1 MFTPPLSLRRRVVF
15 LFFAFLVSFAV
26 LAGRLGWLQVVKGEE
41 LRSRALQ
48 VRMNDIP
55 VQARRGLILDRR
67 GRELAIS
74 VDVNSVYAIPP
85 EIRDVEKTA
94 RELGRVLGIPPQDVL
109 DRLRQ
114 RSFYVWIRRRISE
127 EEAAAVKALK
137 LRGVGLTRE
146 AQRFYPQGQLAA
158 HLLGIVGIDNV
169 GLEGLE
175 LIYEKD
181 LRGQQGR
188 VVVEVDAL
196 GREIPQSMRQF
207 EPPVPGNNLVL
218 TIDQVL
224 QYVCER
230 ELEAAMAR
238 TEARS
243 GMVVMMD
250 PTNGEILALAVR
262 PTFDPGRYQEFPDS
276 HRRNPVVSDTIPPGS
291 TFKPITAA
299 AALETGVVTPASGFF
314 CGGSYTVPGHTF
326 SCWAAGGHGAINFEQ
341 AVAESCN
348 VAFIQMGLRVGVDA
362 FYRYLDEFGLTQPTG
377 TDAGTGEAQGL
388 LLPKQE
394 CKPVD
399 LAAMAFGQTLTVT
412 PLQLC
417 RAIAAIAN
425 GGVMTTPHV
434 MKEIRTPSGELVRT
448 YEDKGVRRVISEE
461 TARELVRAMGLVMEE
476 GTGKSAQVPGYRLA
490 GKTGTAQKVEEGRIA
505 AGKYISSF
513 VGFGPLPR
521 PRLLTLVVLDEP
533 KGEYYGS
540 QVAAPVFRAIMADAL
555 RYLEIPP
562 GEQPPAAPAAGP
574 VSVAAAGAHGRGGPE
589 AGTVGGAGATR
600 GGAPARGEA
609 GAAPAAASGTVE
621 PGTVPVP
628 DVRGMSMRAAARC
641 LEQAGLRMVARGTG
655 RAVRQDP
662 GPGAGLPPGGTVQV
676 DFAPPLSAP
685 P

>member
-15 LFFAFLVSFAV
+15 LFFAFLVSFAF

-262 PTFDPGRYQEFPDS
+262 PTF
-276 HRRNPVVSDTIPPGS
+276 
-291 TFKPITAA
+291 
-299 AALETGVVTPASGFF
+299 
-314 CGGSYTVPGHTF
+314 
-326 SCWAAGGHGAINFEQ
+326 
-341 AVAESCN
+341 
-348 VAFIQMGLRVGVDA
+348 
-362 FYRYLDEFGLTQPTG
+362 
-377 TDAGTGEAQGL
+377 
-388 LLPKQE
+388 
-394 CKPVD
+394 
-399 LAAMAFGQTLTVT
+399 
-412 PLQLC
+412 
-417 RAIAAIAN
+417 
-425 GGVMTTPHV
+425 
-434 MKEIRTPSGELVRT
+434 
-448 YEDKGVRRVISEE
+448 
-461 TARELVRAMGLVMEE
+461 
-476 GTGKSAQVPGYRLA
+476 
-490 GKTGTAQKVEEGRIA
+490 
-505 AGKYISSF
+505 
-513 VGFGPLPR
+513 
-521 PRLLTLVVLDEP
+521 
-533 KGEYYGS
+533 
-540 QVAAPVFRAIMADAL
+540 
-555 RYLEIPP
+555 
-562 GEQPPAAPAAGP
+562 
-574 VSVAAAGAHGRGGPE
+574 
-589 AGTVGGAGATR
+589 
-600 GGAPARGEA
+600 
-609 GAAPAAASGTVE
+609 
-621 PGTVPVP
+621 
-628 DVRGMSMRAAARC
+628 
-641 LEQAGLRMVARGTG
+641 
-655 RAVRQDP
+655 
-662 GPGAGLPPGGTVQV
+662 
-676 DFAPPLSAP
+676 
-685 P
+685 

>member
-1 MFTPPLSLRRRVVF
+1 MVSNPPLSLRRRVVL
-15 LFFAFLVSFAV
+15 LFFAFLLSFAV

-41 LRSRALQ
+41 LRSRALE

-67 GRELAIS
+67 GRELALS
-74 VDVNSVYAIPP
+74 VEVNSVYAIPP
-85 EIRDVEKTA
+85 QIRDGEKTA
-94 RELGRVLGIPPQDVL
+94 RELARVLDMAPGEVL

-114 RSFYVWIRRRISE
+114 RTFYVWIKRRIGE

-137 LRGVGLTRE
+137 LPGIGLTRE

-175 LIYEKD
+175 LIYDRD
-181 LRGQQGR
+181 LHGQPGR
-188 VVVEVDAL
+188 VVIEVDAL
-196 GREIPQSMRQF
+196 GREIPQSERQF

-218 TIDQVL
+218 SIDQVL
-224 QYVCER
+224 QYICER
-230 ELEAAMAR
+230 ELERAMAR
-238 TEARS
+238 TEARAGS
-243 GMVVMMD
+243 VVLLD
-250 PTNGEILALAVR
+250 PASGEILALTSR
-262 PTFDPGRYQEFPDS
+262 PTFDPGRYQDFPDS
-276 HRRNPVVSDTIPPGS
+276 YRRNPVVSDTIPPGS

-299 AALETGVVTPASGFF
+299 AALETGVVTPSSGFY
-314 CGGSYTVPGHTF
+314 CGGSITVPGHTF
-326 SCWAAGGHGAINFEQ
+326 SCWLDGGHGAINFER

-348 VAFIQMGLRVGVDA
+348 VAFIQMGLRTGVDA
-362 FYRYLDEFGLTQPTG
+362 FYRYLHEFGLTSPTG

-388 LLPKQE
+388 LLPKEE

-434 MKEIRTPSGELVRT
+434 AKEIRTPAGELVRA
-448 YEDKGVRRVISEE
+448 YEDRGVRRVISQE

-476 GTGKSAQVPGYRLA
+476 GTGRSAQVPGYRLA

-505 AGKYISSF
+505 SGKYISSF
-513 VGFGPLPR
+513 IGFGPLPQ

-540 QVAAPVFRAIMADAL
+540 QVAAPVFAAIMADAF

-562 GEQPPAAPAAGP
+562 QGVPAPSAARGSGTQVGAEAKATAGQAAPPGQ
-574 VSVAAAGAHGRGGPE
+574 
-589 AGTVGGAGATR
+589 
-600 GGAPARGEA
+600 AP
-609 GAAPAAASGTVE
+609 P
-621 PGTVPVP
+621 PGTVAVP
-628 DVRGMSMRAAARC
+628 DVRGMSMRAAASS
-641 LEQAGLRMVARGTG
+641 LEKAGLRLVARGTG
-655 RAVRQDP
+655 RAVRQEP
-662 GPGAGLPPGGTVQV
+662 APGAALPPGGVV
-676 DFAPPLSAP
+676 RVEFAPPPSLP

>member
-1 MFTPPLSLRRRVVF
+1 MFSPPLSLRRRLVV
-15 LFFAFLVSFAV
+15 LFFAFFLCFTVLV
-26 LAGRLGWLQVVKGEE
+26 GRLGWLQVVKGEE

-85 EIRDVEKTA
+85 EIKDVEKTA
-94 RELGRVLGIPPQDVL
+94 RELSRVLGIPPQDVL
-109 DRLRQ
+109 ERLRQ
-114 RSFYVWIRRRISE
+114 RAFYVWIKRRISE
-127 EEAAAVKALK
+127 EEATAIKGLK
-137 LRGVGLTRE
+137 LRGIGLTQE

-175 LIYEKD
+175 LIYDEE
-181 LRGQQGR
+181 LRGKPGR

-196 GREIPQSMRQF
+196 GREIPHSLRQF

-218 TIDQVL
+218 SIDQVL
-224 QYVCER
+224 QYICER
-230 ELEAAMAR
+230 ELERAMAR
-238 TEARS
+238 TEAKA
-243 GMVVMMD
+243 GAVVMMN
-250 PTNGEILALAVR
+250 PGNGEILALASR
-262 PTFDPGRYQEFPDS
+262 PTFDPGRYQDFPGS
-276 HRRNPVVSDTIPPGS
+276 YRRNPVVSDTIPPGS

-299 AALETGVVTPASGFF
+299 AALETGVVTPTSGFY
-314 CGGSYTVPGHTF
+314 CGGSITVPGHTF
-326 SCWAAGGHGAINFEQ
+326 ACWLDGGHGAITFEE
-341 AVAESCN
+341 AVAQSCN

-362 FYRYLDEFGLTQPTG
+362 FYRYLDEFGFTQPTG

-388 LLPKQE
+388 LLPKRD

-434 MKEIRTPSGELVRT
+434 MKEIRTPSGELVRS

-461 TARELVRAMGLVMEE
+461 TARELVRAMELVMEK
-476 GTGKSAQVPGYRLA
+476 GTGKSARIAGYRLA

-505 AGKYISSF
+505 SGKYISSF
-513 VGFGPLPR
+513 VGFGPLPD

-540 QVAAPVFRAIMADAL
+540 QVAAPVFSAIMADAF

-562 GEQPPAAPAAGP
+562 EGTVAPPA
-574 VSVAAAGAHGRGGPE
+574 VRQ
-589 AGTVGGAGATR
+589 GGAGAT
-600 GGAPARGEA
+600 GAGSRVTTAA
-609 GAAPAAASGTVE
+609 GAVASGTVA
-621 PGTVPVP
+621 VP
-628 DVRGMSMRAAARC
+628 DVRGMSMRAAAYC
-641 LEQAGLRMVARGTG
+641 LEQAGLRMAARGTG
-655 RAVRQDP
+655 RAVKQEP
-662 GPGAGLPPGGTVQV
+662 APGASLPRGGLVRV
-676 DFAPPLSAP
+676 EFAPPPPAP